1 VFDRIGFS
9 WLDLKLGARMLAKY
23 PGLSLMSVIGMSIG
37 IAIGDDRMN
46 LIGGSYGTRAALVSL
61 RRHGEHVRS
70 AVLHGSTAMSHPMP
84 AGFARAAE
92 DALDGVIR
100 DCAAEPAC
108 ATAFPELPEDYR
120 RAVKAIEAA
129 PREYSVRDPRDE
141 SSVTVRLTG
150 RDFAESLRAMLY
162 APATAIQVPA
172 LLHRAARTGDYQRF
186 AEFQLRR
193 NISLARG
200 IAEGMYF
207 ALTCT
212 EDVARTD
219 TAAAYRAGR
228 GTFLMDHRARAH
240 IEGCRGWP
248 RGELPPGFG
257 EEVASD
263 VPVLIITG
271 QYDPATPPAD
281 ARAAASRLTNAR
293 VVIVPHGG
301 HSAGGLTGVECIARL
316 EIAFIEDP
324 DPAALDTGCLAE
336 IRRRPFATTLDER
349 GR

>member
-1 VFDRIGFS
+1 MDD
-9 WLDLKLGARMLAKY
+9 LDDLRAALGYEKL
-23 PGLSLMSVIGMSIG
+23 S
-37 IAIGDDRMN
+37 
-46 LIGGSYGTRAALVSL
+46 LIGGSYGTRAALVYL

-70 AVLHGSTAMSHPMP
+70 VVLHGSTAMSHPMP

-92 DALDGVIR
+92 DALEGVLR
-100 DCAAEPAC
+100 DCAAEAAC
-108 ATAFPELPEDYR
+108 AKAFPELSEDYR
-120 RAVKAIEAA
+120 RAVKAIESG
-129 PREYSVRDPRDE
+129 PREYSVRDPRDG
-141 SSVTVRLTG
+141 SSVSVPFTA

-162 APATAIQVPA
+162 APATAIPIPA
-172 LLHRAARTGDYQRF
+172 MLHQAARTGDYEPF

-193 NISLARG
+193 NIGLSRG

-207 ALTCT
+207 AVTCT

-228 GTFLMDHRARAH
+228 GTFLADHRARAH
-240 IEGCRGWP
+240 IEACRGWP
-248 RGELPPGFG
+248 RGELPSGFG
-257 EEVASD
+257 EEVVSD

-281 ARAAASRLTNAR
+281 ARAAASRLGNAR

-301 HSAGGLTGVECIARL
+301 HSAAGLTGADCIAGL
-316 EIAFIEDP
+316 ETAFIDDP
-324 DPAALDTGCLAE
+324 DPAKLDIGCVAG
-336 IRRRPFATTLDER
+336 IHRRPFATTLDGS